1 LKTREA
7 MQKVEFP
14 PSIWASTAPPR
25 TPAKPLNSD
34 TEADIVI
41 VGGGF
46 TGLSAALHLAKRGKR
61 VILLE
66 GNAVGWGASGRN
78 NGQVIPTMTSA
89 EPDAITKR
97 YGASGERFAR
107 LIGNSADIL
116 FSIVRDE
123 NIEAEAEQ
131 KGWLRGAFAIARGS
145 VEAVRLSSRI
155 S

>member
-1 LKTREA
+1 MRDT
-7 MQKVEFP
+7 MQNIVFP
-14 PSIWASTAPPR
+14 PSIWAATAPAR
-25 TPAKPLNSD
+25 TQAKPLTND
-34 TEADIVI
+34 AEADVAI

-89 EPDAITKR
+89 EPDAIAKR

-131 KGWLRGAFAIARGS
+131 NGWFQPAHSPGRGK
-145 VEAVRLSSRI
+145 L
-155 S
+155 